1 MVHASIISNCWPLD
15 GFLLLVQG
23 LILLLTDQ
31 EDVLT
36 LVTNSM
42 KMYV

>member
-1 MVHASIISNCWPLD
+1 MSGAADP
-15 GFLLLVQG
+15 QG

-42 KMYV
+42 KMCVIIYIGDTLELVT